1 MPTLC
6 ARRLQLPP
14 LPWLRGSLLLGLL
27 LLWQGGP
34 TGQTGRAGAGESP
47 VRERPTAADRST
59 SRPPHLLCILIGGMN
74 SDPSP
79 RQIAGTAKRR
89 EGTSGMFRLAG
100 DLQRERVT
108 TAYFNWN
115 GTKAGEIRTPQP
127 PQSAAVVAFLREH
140 LGAHPGDRVA
150 LVGNSWGGLTAW
162 QAADELARSETPL
175 AIDLLVLLDPSSTGR
190 ALQPPRERP
199 LNVNA
204 SANYFTR
211 NRFVWGPWR
220 VAPPHEDI
228 DLGDPERGFLRERGP
243 NYANPLDF
251 PAHVAAEW
259 DDRIHLDIRDRL
271 WRLIPADHPPGE

>member
-1 MPTLC
+1 MPTSPSRN
-6 ARRLQLPP
+6 ARLPP
-14 LPWLRGSLLLGLL
+14 PRWLVAGLL
-27 LLWQGGP
+27 IALSDWLVIGKP
-34 TGQTGRAGAGESP
+34 TVARAESP
-47 VRERPTAADRST
+47 VRGVLIREQPLLG
-59 SRPPHLLCILIGGMN
+59 RPPHLLCVLIGGMN

-89 EGTSGMFRLAG
+89 EGSSGMFRLAG
-100 DLQRERVT
+100 DLRRERVA

-115 GTKAGEIRTPQP
+115 GTTAGEINSPQP
-127 PQSAAVVAFLREH
+127 PQSAAVVGLLRNH
-140 LGAHPGDRVA
+140 LQRHPRDRVA

-162 QAADELARSETPL
+162 QAAEELARSDTPL

-199 LNVNA
+199 INVNA

-220 VAPPHEDI
+220 VDPPHEDI
-228 DLGDPERGFLRERGP
+228 DLGDPSQGFLRERGP

-259 DDRIHLDIRDRL
+259 DEQIHLDIRDRL
-271 WRLIPADHPPGE
+271 WRLIPVD